1 MKIEDHTSRKV
12 KISGV
17 DRLFLFPVVEFGGCE
32 NFSVARGG
40 GAIAQHE
47 SAARTSLLVILV
59 RRRCSRFY
67 GQKVDVVGLVRIYF
81 FLCKGLV

>member
-40 GAIAQHE
+40 GH
-47 SAARTSLLVILV
+47 STARVGCENFLACDLGATQMFSILWPKS
-59 RRRCSRFY
+59 RR
-67 GQKVDVVGLVRIYF
+67 GRI
-81 FLCKGLV
+81 G